1 MKRGNQ
7 RHQET
12 GEKRVA
18 DEWSMHSEFLEYD
31 NYSECIESKQE
42 KNIKVSKLSVHCVNK
57 VVETDAIVEVGDGG
71 F

>member
-1 MKRGNQ
+1 M
-7 RHQET
+7 
-12 GEKRVA
+12 A
-18 DEWSMHSEFLEYD
+18 DEWSVHNEFLEYD

-57 VVETDAIVEVGDGG
+57 VVETDAIVEAGDGG